1 MVPSTADMGVPDAPE
16 SGVEFRQG
24 RSGISRCGGNDSNM
38 RIGIDVGGTFTDIVS
53 MGDDGTVTIKKVP
66 STADNYSRA
75 IGDALPALFAERET
89 NGHEVR
95 EVLHATTVATNA
107 ILQLSGA
114 RTALI
119 TTKGFR
125 DVLELR
131 RMRMP
136 ELYNWNWDKPPD
148 LVERRLRFEITER
161 IDARGAVIVAPEAA
175 EIAALIGR
183 LVNEQ
188 VESIAICLLNSYIN
202 SAHEEMIAD
211 ALAQRLPEVA
221 VSVSS
226 HILREV
232 KEYER
237 TATVVVNAYVLP
249 LVRHYIRS
257 LDTSLK
263 AIDVAAP
270 LMIMQ
275 SNGGMMTAGA
285 CATRPA
291 YMIESGPAAGVIA
304 AHAVSR
310 AEHVP
315 NLVAFD
321 MGGTTA
327 KASIIENGQIS
338 SASEY
343 EVGSSLSA
351 ISRLIKGGGHL
362 IRVPAI
368 DIAEVGAGGGSVV
381 WLDAGGALQIGPKSA
396 GASPGPVCYSQG
408 GTQVTTTD
416 ANLVLGYINPSVLA
430 GGRLPVNRALAEA
443 ALNEQVAQP
452 LNMSILQAAHGIHL
466 LANSNM
472 MRAVRSVSTE
482 RGRDVRDFALLA
494 FGGNGPIHG
503 CELARSLGM
512 GEVIIPQN
520 PGLFS
525 AMGLLSARVEHH
537 TVATFFHQTHLIN
550 LQDLNRAYLKLET
563 EVVGL
568 LQREGFAAKDIE
580 ISRLADVRY
589 AGQASELTVP
599 MRHGPLNAEAMREL
613 ETAFVAEHTRTYG
626 HHGGTGEAYALTNL
640 RVIGAIS
647 RSGGPI
653 TPREPNGRPAQRG
666 SRRAYFGPE
675 FGAADVAVVGRYDL
689 SDAPT
694 DGPLLIDEYDSTTV
708 VPPHCTARLDKLAN
722 IRISIRG
729 TP

>member
-1 MVPSTADMGVPDAPE
+1 
-16 SGVEFRQG
+16 
-24 RSGISRCGGNDSNM
+24 M
-38 RIGIDVGGTFTDIVS
+38 RIGIDVGGTFTDIVGMS
-53 MGDDGTVTIKKVP
+53 DDGTVTIRKVP
-66 STADNYSRA
+66 STVEDYSRA
-75 IGDALPALFAERET
+75 IADALPVLFAERET
-89 NGHEVR
+89 TGREVR

-119 TTKGFR
+119 TTRGFR

-136 ELYNWNWDKPPD
+136 ELYNWNWDKPHD
-148 LVERRLRFEITER
+148 LVERRLRFEIAER
-161 IDARGAVIVAPEAA
+161 VDARGKVIVALQSE
-175 EIAALIGR
+175 ELAALIER
-183 LVNEQ
+183 LAGEQ
-188 VESIAICLLNSYIN
+188 IESIAICLLNSYVN
-202 SAHEEMIAD
+202 SAHEEMIAE
-211 ALAQRLPEVA
+211 ALAQRLPGVA
-221 VSVSS
+221 VSISS
-226 HILREV
+226 QILREV

-249 LVRHYIRS
+249 LVRHYIRA
-257 LDTSLK
+257 LEKSLK
-263 AIDVAAP
+263 TINVTAP

-285 CATRPA
+285 CSTRPA

-304 AHAVSR
+304 AHAVAQ
-310 AEHVP
+310 AENVP
-315 NLVAFD
+315 NLIAFD

-396 GASPGPVCYSQG
+396 GATPGPVCYGQG
-408 GTQVTTTD
+408 GTQATTTD
-416 ANLVLGYINPSVLA
+416 ANLVLGYINPAGLA
-430 GGRLPVNRALAEA
+430 GGRLSVDRMAAEA
-443 ALNEQVAQP
+443 AIEDQVARP
-452 LNMSILQAAHGIHL
+452 LKMSTLDAAYGVHL

-482 RGRDVRDFALLA
+482 RGRDARRFSLLA

-512 GEVIIPQN
+512 SEVIIPLN

-525 AMGLLSARVEHH
+525 AMGLLSANVEHH
-537 TVATFFHQTHLIN
+537 TVATFFHQTHLLN
-550 LQDLNRAYLKLET
+550 LGELNAAYLKLET

-568 LQREGFAAKDIE
+568 LQREGFAMSAIK
-580 ISRLADVRY
+580 ISRMADMRY
-589 AGQASELTVP
+589 AGQSSELTVAV
-599 MRHGPLNAEAMREL
+599 RNGALDADAVRDL
-613 ETAFVAEHTRTYG
+613 ESSFLAEHTRTYG
-626 HHGGTGEAYALTNL
+626 HHGGAGEAFALTNL
-640 RVIGAIS
+640 RVIGSVARNRERINPGKA
-647 RSGGPI
+647 GGW
-653 TPREPNGRPAQRG
+653 G
-666 SRRAYFGPE
+666 SRNGSRPAYFGAA
-675 FGAADVAVVGRYDL
+675 FGTIDTAVIGRNDL
-689 SDAPT
+689 TQMPT
-694 DGPLLIDEYDSTTV
+694 EGPLLIDEYDSTTV
-708 VPPHCTARLDKLAN
+708 IPPQCTARLDGLSN
-722 IRISIRG
+722 IRIRIQGVS
-729 TP
+729 